1 MAVENMGT
9 GPEEEA
15 VQKAVWGYVG
25 KVVLWIAL
33 AFSGLALER
42 LGLTSDIL
50 SGVLP
55 GEVQTLRAN
64 LAETRKKISATRT
77 ERDIIRV
84 QIDYI
89 IEAPDQLEQCLDEIK
104 QIEASLQ
111 DSPAAEASPSQ
122 EEKG

>member
-1 MAVENMGT
+1 MAVEDMRA

-15 VQKAVWGYVG
+15 VQKVVWGYVG

-33 AFSGLALER
+33 ALSGLALER

-64 LAETRKKISATRT
+64 VDETERKVSATKG
-77 ERDIIRV
+77 ERDTISI

-89 IEAPDQLEQCLDEIK
+89 VEAPDQLEQCLDEIK

-111 DSPAAEASPSQ
+111 DSPAAEAPPSQ
-122 EEKG
+122 